1 MSIQTSRSALT
12 FLGIGALVIG
22 VMLGELGLVRTAAA
36 GSAETTQTKI
46 ARALSAG
53 PANIT
58 QGATVADEDG
68 HGELTILRP
77 GRMVGPACLETH
89 QKSAVPAMCEDQVAM
104 QWNKDFEEHKP
115 KPTTT
120 VPGVDTCWRGR
131 LNEAT
136 RIRF

>member
-12 FLGIGALVIG
+12 FLGIGGLVIG

-53 PANIT
+53 PANII

-68 HGELTILRP
+68 HG
-77 GRMVGPACLETH
+77 G
-89 QKSAVPAMCEDQVAM
+89 
-104 QWNKDFEEHKP
+104 
-115 KPTTT
+115 
-120 VPGVDTCWRGR
+120 
-131 LNEAT
+131 
-136 RIRF
+136 